1 MFNFF
6 HRIDG
11 FRHQVTIFDIL
22 CTSSK
27 KEISY
32 VIFNKADNSS
42 EAMAS
47 PLSERGNLGE
57 R

>member
-32 VIFNKADNSS
+32 VIFNKVDNLS

-47 PLSERGNLGE
+47 PLSERGDLGE

>member
-11 FRHQVTIFDIL
+11 FRYQVTIFDIL
-22 CTSSK
+22 CTPVK
-27 KEISY
+27 KEIGY
-32 VIFNKADNSS
+32 VIFNKVDNLS

-47 PLSERGNLGE
+47 PLSERGDLG
-57 R
+57 